1 MKKTILMILFR
12 IGKSSP
18 IFLIF
23 FVLWGYIIE
32 VPLRDNDNI
41 TGILFAIVI
50 LSVPIIISLSYF
62 SDSKNKPIVEQSK
75 NLSKKYSVLVIFK
88 ELSKL
93 LIIISTS
100 LYIYSLVEISNV
112 FEIKKSMIVALTI
125 AYLIRIFSLFC
136 LIKMIEFLFDL
147 DENKKT
153 ID

>member
-1 MKKTILMILFR
+1 MKEMLFR
-12 IGKSSP
+12 IGKLTP

-23 FVLWGYIIE
+23 LVLWGLIIE
-32 VPLRDNDNI
+32 VPLRDSESI
-41 TGILFAIVI
+41 SGILFAVVI

-153 ID
+153 IN

>member
-1 MKKTILMILFR
+1 MKEMLFR
-12 IGKSSP
+12 IGKLTP

-23 FVLWGYIIE
+23 LVLWGFIIE
-32 VPLRDNDNI
+32 VPLRDNESI
-41 TGILFAIVI
+41 SGILFAVVI

-100 LYIYSLVEISNV
+100 LYIYSLVEISDV
-112 FEIKKSMIVALTI
+112 FEIKKSMIVGLTI
-125 AYLIRIFSLFC
+125 TYLIQIFSLFC

>member
-12 IGKSSP
+12 IGKFSP

-23 FVLWGYIIE
+23 LILWGWIIE

-41 TGILFAIVI
+41 TGILFAIVV
-50 LSVPIIISLSYF
+50 LSLPIIISISYF
-62 SDSKNKPIVEQSK
+62 YDSKNKPIIEQSK

-88 ELSKL
+88 ELCKV
-93 LIIISTS
+93 LIILSTA
-100 LYIYSLVEISNV
+100 LYIYSLVEISDI
-112 FEIKKSMIVALTI
+112 FEKSKSIIVGFTI
-125 AYLIRIFSLFC
+125 SYLIQIFSLFC

-153 ID
+153 IN